1 MLAIKKPPLLQGF
14 HFKLYYRDRGPL
26 SGTMQ
31 QKGHSMIKQ
40 LGTTLVGALSLTM
53 LVACNQTAVNETATE
68 PSTGPRIGFIT
79 EPNKPQKTAET
90 GNAAHTSRNSL
101 DWSGTYRGVLPC
113 ADCPGIDIVI
123 SLWPDN
129 RYSFQRRYKSK
140 STDIITTTG
149 SVTWNADG
157 NSISVAD
164 DGTTTQFKV
173 AENQL
178 IMLDQTGNQ
187 ITGPLADHYKLTKVA
202 EATLRETYWKLTELM
217 GKPVAKT
224 RNEAHMILKANED
237 DKSALTG
244 RVNGSSGCNRMT
256 GGYEL
261 KEPNRIHFTQ
271 MAGTMMA
278 CIDGMEL
285 EHEFLDVLGKVDSY
299 VVTGTTLHLNRARMA
314 PLAKFEAVYLY

>member
-1 MLAIKKPPLLQGF
+1 MIGQHLAGLVV
-14 HFKLYYRDRGPL
+14 
-26 SGTMQ
+26 GTMC
-31 QKGHSMIKQ
+31 
-40 LGTTLVGALSLTM
+40 LTM
-53 LVACNQTAVNETATE
+53 LTACNQTADKGPTTPLQSTA
-68 PSTGPRIGFIT
+68 
-79 EPNKPQKTAET
+79 AAD
-90 GNAAHTSRNSL
+90 AAHTSKNSL
-101 DWSGTYRGVLPC
+101 DWNGTYRGVLPC
-113 ADCPGIDIVI
+113 ADCEGIDMVL

-129 RYSFQRRYKSK
+129 RYSLQRRYKGK

-149 SVTWNADG
+149 ILTWNADS

-164 DGTTTQFKV
+164 DGQITQFKV
-173 AENQL
+173 TENQL
-178 IMLDQTGNQ
+178 IMLDMSGNQ
-187 ITGPLADHYKLTKVA
+187 ITGLLADHYKLTKVA

-224 RNEAHMILKANED
+224 RNEAHIILKENPD
-237 DKSALTG
+237 DTSAMTG

-261 KEPNRIHFTQ
+261 KDLNRIRFTQ

-285 EHEFLDVLGKVDSY
+285 EREFLDVLGKVDSY
-299 VVTGTTLHLNRARMA
+299 TVTGTTLHLNHARMA